1 MKKRVLLLL
10 ADGFE
15 EIEAVAPIDIL
26 RRAEVDVTVAAVGGH
41 LSVTGKT
48 GITVTADCL
57 LADRKHDAFDAL
69 VLPGGPAARSLK
81 ENPEVL
87 DLVRTSFSRG
97 LVVGAICA
105 APIVLRKAGVLEGKS
120 YTAHFSV
127 SDELPEIR
135 LEAVVTDGTV
145 ITSRGAGTAVDFGL
159 ALVTALL
166 GEETAS
172 SIAGAICKQA

>member
-1 MKKRVLLLL
+1 MKKRALLLL

-26 RRAEVDVTVAAVGGH
+26 RRAEVDVAVAAVGGT

-48 GITVTADCL
+48 GITVEADCL
-57 LADRKHDAFDAL
+57 LADRRHDAFDAL

-81 ENPEVL
+81 ENAEVL

-105 APIVLRKAGVLEGKS
+105 APTVLREAGVLEGKS

-127 SDELPEIR
+127 ADELPDIR
-135 LEAVVTDGTV
+135 PEAVVTDGTV
-145 ITSRGAGTAVDFGL
+145 ITSRGAGTAVDFAL
-159 ALVTALL
+159 ALVAALR
-166 GEETAS
+166 GEEAAS
-172 SIAGAICKQA
+172 AIAAAICRRG

>member
-1 MKKRVLLLL
+1 MQKRVLLLL

-26 RRAEVDVTVAAVGGH
+26 RRAEVDVTVAAVGGS
-41 LSVTGKT
+41 LTVTGKT
-48 GITVTADCL
+48 DITVTADCL

-105 APIVLRKAGVLEGKS
+105 APTVLQKAGVLEGKS

-127 SDELPEIR
+127 AEELPEIR
-135 LEAVVTDGTV
+135 PEAVVTDGTV

-159 ALVTALL
+159 ALVAALR
-166 GEETAS
+166 GEKTAS
-172 SIAGAICKQA
+172 AIAGAICKPA

>member
-26 RRAEVDVTVAAVGGH
+26 RRAEVDVTVAAVGGN
-41 LSVTGKT
+41 LTVTGKT
-48 GITVTADCL
+48 DITVTADCL

-69 VLPGGPAARSLK
+69 VLPGGPAAMSLK

-105 APIVLRKAGVLEGKS
+105 APTVLQKAGVLEGKS

-127 SDELPEIR
+127 AEELPEIR
-135 LEAVVTDGTV
+135 PEAVVTDGTV

-159 ALVTALL
+159 ALVAALR

-172 SIAGAICKQA
+172 AIAEAICKPA